1 MFITPNL
8 FNKGSKLSN
17 DKPRK
22 FDIEIDYAF
31 KDIDTIDIKIPDGY
45 IAEALPKNVTIENK
59 FGKYSILFSVEK
71 GIIQVIR
78 TYERQEGK
86 YLASDYED
94 LVKFYNEMA
103 KADRSKIVMLKKE

>member
-1 MFITPNL
+1 LFITPNL

-45 IAEALPKNVTIENK
+45 IA
-59 FGKYSILFSVEK
+59 GS
-71 GIIQVIR
+71 
-78 TYERQEGK
+78 
-86 YLASDYED
+86 LA
-94 LVKFYNEMA
+94 
-103 KADRSKIVMLKKE
+103 